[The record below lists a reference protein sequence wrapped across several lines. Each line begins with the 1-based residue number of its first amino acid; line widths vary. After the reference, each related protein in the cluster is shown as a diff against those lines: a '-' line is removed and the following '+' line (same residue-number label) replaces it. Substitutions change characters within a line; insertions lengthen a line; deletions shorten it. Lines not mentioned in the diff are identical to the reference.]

1 MELSVPVLSRFVLK
15 WLLVACFLLALAA
28 PALADWDD
36 GDDDDDRYSR
46 DQDIVWNARKSGE
59 ILPLEVILGSILQ
72 RYPGEVLE
80 LELDDDD
87 GQLIY
92 EIEILTRRGIVL
104 EMEVDARTGRILEI
118 EEDD

>member
-1 MELSVPVLSRFVLK
+1 MLSRFVPK
-15 WLLVACFLLALAA
+15 WLLAGCLVMTMAP

-36 GDDDDDRYSR
+36 GDDHDHYRR
-46 DQDIVWNARKSGE
+46 DQDIVWDARKSGQ
-59 ILPLEVILGSILQ
+59 ILPLEVILSTILQ

-87 GQLIY
+87 GELIY
-92 EIEILTRRGIVL
+92 EIEVLTRRGIVL
-104 EMEVDARTGRILEI
+104 EMDVDARTGNILDI